1 MKTLSAVSMSLAIVL
16 ALGPASRADE
26 PVVAGENGVTAPKKT
41 KNVLPEYPPEAQA
54 RGQRGIVIVELVIN
68 PEGKVSSAQVIRSIP
83 PFDEAALAA
92 VRQWE
97 YEVTKVNGKPVSV
110 KLTVPITFAMKIPE
124 IASRQEG
131 IPELRAGAFP
141 PVPPDARDVATAT
154 AEITLGAE
162 GNVEELRIVEGP
174 PAYADSLARA
184 LRTWRF
190 APEASDATVTFQ
202 VHAQFNAAKGSGSKV
217 EFRLDGLRRSESL
230 ATTDAGAGAPATPA
244 GSAAPPAA
252 TPANAPGTA
261 APTAVAANPT
271 ATPPAPT
278 PPTPRTVVA
287 SPTSHSPGGAGSAA
301 PPSAPPPAPKPAA
314 PMPTAPVAAA
324 MPTVAPPAG
333 PTPASYPAP
342 APGAVASGSP
352 TLAAP
357 GRPVATVPGPQPAT
371 PPKVAAVEVIS
382 VAPPPEPPENG
393 LSAIRDV
400 TLTPGVPDLTR
411 GRRPVPPPFARMA
424 QATGTVDVAF
434 SVDAAGIAS
443 VKGSNGPDVFKRAA
457 EQAVSSWTFRRT
469 RADRIFLMAEFKY
482 TTDAASVTVRPDV
495 K

>member
-1 MKTLSAVSMSLAIVL
+1 MKVLSAVSVALAIVL
-16 ALGPASRADE
+16 ALGARGGAEE
-26 PVVAGENGVTAPKKT
+26 PVVAGQDNVPAPKKT
-41 KNVLPEYPPEAQA
+41 KTVLPQYPPEAQA
-54 RGQRGIVIVELVIN
+54 RGQRGIVIVELVIDTQ
-68 PEGKVSSAQVIRSIP
+68 GKVSAAQVVRSIP

-141 PVPPDARDVATAT
+141 PLPADARETATAT

-162 GNVEELRIVEGP
+162 GTVEELRIVDGP
-174 PAYADSLARA
+174 PAYADALARA

-190 APEASDATVTFQ
+190 APEASEATVTFQ
-202 VHAQFNAAKGSGSKV
+202 VHAQFNPSKGAGSKV
-217 EFRLDGLRRSESL
+217 EFRLDSLRRSESM
-230 ATTDAGAGAPATPA
+230 AAADSGAGAPGAASGSSAPAAIAPARPPAAAAPPVSPPPPAASPTSNPTAGAGA
-244 GSAAPPAA
+244 AP
-252 TPANAPGTA
+252 
-261 APTAVAANPT
+261 
-271 ATPPAPT
+271 
-278 PPTPRTVVA
+278 
-287 SPTSHSPGGAGSAA
+287 A
-301 PPSAPPPAPKPAA
+301 PPSAPTPTVKPLAPTPPPQSTAAA
-314 PMPTAPVAAA
+314 PAVAS
-324 MPTVAPPAG
+324 PAPPAS
-333 PTPASYPAP
+333 ASYPAP
-342 APGAVASGSP
+342 AQAQASAPPSS
-352 TLAAP
+352 AAP
-357 GRPVATVPGPQPAT
+357 PIRTAASPPTQAPAPSTRPP
-371 PPKVAAVEVIS
+371 AVEVIT
-382 VAPPPEPPENG
+382 VAPPPEPLENG

-443 VKGSNGPDVFKRAA
+443 VKGSTGADVFKRAA

-469 RADRIFLMAEFKY
+469 RAERIFLLAEFKY
-482 TTDAASVTVRPDV
+482 ATDAASATVRPDV